1 LSAEALFVMTH
12 WADKT
17 AERILKLQTGD
28 TPLTCASGISPSGPV
43 HVGNLR
49 DIVTIWFVGNALKE
63 RGVPVRFIHSWD
75 NFDRFRKVPINIP
88 KNFTEFLGLPL
99 SKVPDPLDCCS
110 SYAAHYEKEF
120 EISLSELGMQIEFL
134 NQTKLYESGLYC
146 DAILEAVSKRHAI
159 YDILQ
164 KFRTQEGSVEERENY
179 YPITLYCENCGKDTT
194 RVSAGDKDD
203 HISYHCTECQHGGE
217 QNLKIAKNIKLP
229 WKVDWAM
236 RWRHEKVVFE
246 PGGKDHATAGGS
258 FEVSSEI
265 AKEIFHYRP
274 PIFQPY
280 EFIGLKGLTGKMSGS
295 SGVLLTPGDALKVYQ
310 PEVLLSVFAKMPPN
324 KAFDLVLD
332 DGIYRVY
339 DEFDRANA
347 KTPIERY
354 IALSHIP
361 GRDLHAVAFKQLA
374 GFCGIVQGNHDAL
387 ELIFDRMGIPC
398 KKELFAE
405 RLQKAENWLS
415 EYAPEQR
422 LMLREKRDDDYFN
435 ALTPT
440 QKAWIVLLHNFL
452 ETKQISLEEATHTVY
467 EIPKTDQP
475 PDTDLTLLQRDFF
488 KIIYHLLFGKEKGP
502 RLGTFFAAVPKE
514 RYLSLLDFRTM
525 P

>member
-1 LSAEALFVMTH
+1 Y
-12 WADKT
+12 
-17 AERILKLQTGD
+17 
-28 TPLTCASGISPSGPV
+28 
-43 HVGNLR
+43 
-49 DIVTIWFVGNALKE
+49 
-63 RGVPVRFIHSWD
+63 
-75 NFDRFRKVPINIP
+75 DRFRKVPINIP
-88 KNFTEFLGLPL
+88 KNFTEFIGRPL
-99 SKVPDPLDCCS
+99 SKVPDPNNCHP
-110 SYAAHYEKEF
+110 SYATHYQTEF
-120 EISLSELGMQIEFL
+120 EISLLELGIQIEFL
-134 NQTKLYESGLYC
+134 DQTKLYESGLYC

-164 KFRTQEGSVEERENY
+164 KFRTQAGSSEERDGY
-179 YPITLYCENCGKDTT
+179 YPITLYCERCGKDTT
-194 RVSAGDKDD
+194 QVSATSSES
-203 HISYHCTECQHGGE
+203 HIAYHCTECQHDGE
-217 QNLKIAKNIKLP
+217 QDLKHARNIKLP

-265 AKEIFHYRP
+265 AKDIFHYRP

-339 DEFDRANA
+339 DEFDRANS
-347 KTPIERY
+347 KTPLERE
-354 IALSHIP
+354 IALSRIP
-361 GRDLHAVAFKQLA
+361 GRSPHAVAFKQLA
-374 GFCGIVQGNHDAL
+374 SFCGIVQGNDAAL
-387 ELIFDRMGIPC
+387 ELIFTRMGTPY
-398 KKELFAE
+398 KSELFEE

-422 LMLREKRDDDYFN
+422 LVLREKRDDDYFN
-435 ALTPT
+435 ALTPA
-440 QKAWIVLLHNFL
+440 QKNWIVSLYDFL
-452 ETKQISLEEATHTVY
+452 ATKQCTLDEATHEVY
-467 EIPKTDQP
+467 EIPKKDQP
-475 PDTDLTLLQRDFF
+475 PDTDLIPHQRDFF

-514 RYLSLLDFRTM
+514 QYLSLLEFRTG
-525 P
+525 

>member
-1 LSAEALFVMTH
+1 MTH

-17 AERILKLQTGD
+17 AERILKLQIGNA
-28 TPLTCASGISPSGPV
+28 PLTCASGISPSGPV

-49 DIVTIWFVGNALKE
+49 DIVTIWFVGKALKE

-88 KNFTEFLGLPL
+88 EHFTEFIGKPL
-99 SKVPDPLDCCS
+99 SKVPDPFNCCP
-110 SYAAHYEKEF
+110 SYAAHYQIEF
-120 EISLSELGMQIEFL
+120 ETSLLEMGIQIEFL
-134 NQTKLYESGLYC
+134 NQTKLYEDGAYC
-146 DAILEAVSKRHAI
+146 DAIMEAVSARHAI

-164 KFRTQEGSVEERENY
+164 KFRTQAGSAEERGGY
-179 YPITLYCENCGKDTT
+179 YPIILYCEHCGKDTT
-194 RVSAGDKDD
+194 RIVASSEGN
-203 HISYHCTECQHGGE
+203 ISYHCTECKHDGK
-217 QNLKIAKNIKLP
+217 QNSKIAKNIKLP

-258 FEVSSEI
+258 FNVSSEI
-265 AKEIFHYRP
+265 AKDIFHYRP

-295 SGVLLTPGDALKVYQ
+295 SGVLLTPADALKVYQ

-339 DEFDRANA
+339 DEFDRANS
-347 KTPIERY
+347 KTPVERD
-354 IALSHIP
+354 IALSRIL
-361 GRDLHAVAFKQLA
+361 GRAPHPVAFKQLA

-387 ELIFDRMGIPC
+387 ELVFDRMGTPC
-398 KKELFAE
+398 QKELFKE
-405 RLQKAENWLS
+405 RLEKAEHWLS

-422 LMLREKRDDDYFN
+422 LMLLEKRDDDYFN
-435 ALTPT
+435 TITPI
-440 QKAWIVLLHNFL
+440 QKNWIIFLHNFL
-452 ETKQISLEEATHTVY
+452 EKKQCTLEETTHHVY
-467 EIPKTDQP
+467 EIPKTGQP
-475 PDTDLTLLQRDFF
+475 PDTDLALLQRDFF

-502 RLGTFFAAVPKE
+502 RLGTFFAAVPKA
-514 RYLSLLDFRTM
+514 RYLPLLNFRGI
-525 P
+525 

>member
-1 LSAEALFVMTH
+1 MTH

-17 AERILKLQTGD
+17 AERILKQHPD
-28 TPLTCASGISPSGPV
+28 AASLTCASGISPSGPV

-49 DIVTIWFVGNALKE
+49 DIVTIWFVGKALKE
-63 RGVPVRFIHSWD
+63 KGVPVRLYHSWD
-75 NFDRFRKVPINIP
+75 NFDRFRKVPAGIP
-88 KNFTEFLGLPL
+88 AHFSEFLGRPL
-99 SKVPDPLDCCS
+99 SKVPDPFDCHP

-120 EISLSELGMQIEFL
+120 ETSLLDMGMQIEFL
-134 NQTKLYESGLYC
+134 YQTELYESGIYC

-164 KFRTQEGSVEERENY
+164 KFKTQKESEPLATEERENY
-179 YPITLYCENCGKDTT
+179 YPITLYCERCGKDTT
-194 RVSAGDKDD
+194 RVSATNKEN
-203 HISYHCTECQHGGE
+203 HIAYHCTECPHDGE
-217 QNLKIAKNIKLP
+217 QDLKHARNIKLP

-236 RWRHEKVVFE
+236 RWRHENVVFE

-265 AKEIFHYRP
+265 AKDIFQYRP

-295 SGVLLTPGDALKVYQ
+295 SGVLLTPGDALKIYQ
-310 PEVLLSVFAKMPPN
+310 AEVLLSVFAKMPPN

-347 KTPIERY
+347 KTPVERE
-354 IALSHIP
+354 IALSRIP
-361 GRDLHAVAFKQLA
+361 GRDIHPVAFKQLA
-374 GFCGIVQGNHDAL
+374 GFCDIVQGNHDAL
-387 ELIFDRMGIPC
+387 ELIFDRMGTPC
-398 KKELFAE
+398 KKEHFEE

-422 LMLREKRDDDYFN
+422 LMLREKRDDDTFN
-435 ALTPT
+435 ALTST
-440 QKAWIVLLHNFL
+440 QKNWIVSLYHFL
-452 ETKQISLEEATHTVY
+452 ETKQVSLEEATHIVY
-467 EIPKTDQP
+467 DIPKTDQL

-502 RLGTFFAAVPKE
+502 RLGTFFSAVPKE
-514 RYLSLLDFRTM
+514 RYLSLLKFI
-525 P
+525 